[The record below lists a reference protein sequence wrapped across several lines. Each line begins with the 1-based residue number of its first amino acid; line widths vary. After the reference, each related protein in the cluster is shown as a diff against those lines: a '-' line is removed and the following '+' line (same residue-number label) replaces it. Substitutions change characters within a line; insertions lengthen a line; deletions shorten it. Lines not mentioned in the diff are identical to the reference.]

1 MTPCTNREWVSTTC
15 GSVIV
20 RPWPEADTVAAR
32 VGNRTG
38 HTGVYTDG
46 FRRGSHSVS
55 IPISYCFTPTPRR
68 PSCGSPPTAW
78 ISPSVIP
85 LSACSTALC
94 SCGATRRA
102 PPGAPGTA
110 AGPGTSFPPVA
121 TSNGLPAR
129 GSKRRCAIIDTVH
142 GAIQICS
149 QYSAGSLEIPH
160 KFIDA
165 SLAAASMDAQ
175 SSRVNQN

>member
-85 LSACSTALC
+85 SPPAPRPYVVAVQPGELRQALLGQPPVQALRSRPLPLLTDFLREVLSGVAPLSTPFMVPSKYARNIALVPWRFPIN
-94 SCGATRRA
+94 SSTLHW
-102 PPGAPGTA
+102 PLLPWMLKA
-110 AGPGTSFPPVA
+110 AG
-121 TSNGLPAR
+121 
-129 GSKRRCAIIDTVH
+129 
-142 GAIQICS
+142 
-149 QYSAGSLEIPH
+149 
-160 KFIDA
+160 
-165 SLAAASMDAQ
+165 
-175 SSRVNQN
+175 